1 MSELLIPTD
10 TIAAIAT
17 PPGRGGVG
25 IVRVSGKNLSPLIL
39 GVTGR
44 KTLPPRQAVFTAF
57 YDAQQRVLDQGLA
70 LFFSAPHSY
79 TGEDVLELH
88 GHGGLAVMRALLER
102 CLELGARLAQPGEFT
117 RRAFLNDKLDLA
129 QAEAVADLIDATTGM
144 AARAAARS
152 LSGAFSAEVQQL
164 VDVLTE
170 TRMHVEAS
178 LDFPE
183 EDLDSVLDPKIAAR
197 VAALTEN
204 IEALIA
210 RARAGALLREGLTV
224 VLIGAPNVGKSSL
237 LNRLAREEAAIV
249 TPIPG
254 TTRDTIER
262 QIALGGIPLTVV
274 DTAGLRDTDDTIEK
288 IGIARTWDAI
298 ERADLALFLTDAQHM
313 QETALP
319 ATDAAI
325 LARLPEA
332 MPRILVCNKSDL
344 LAAPVAIAPSLIEA
358 VRAASVQAHTLFSL
372 PPGGGGCPEE
382 AGEGANENPPLQG
395 GKIPSPSRGGLG
407 WGWVDKDGFSSP
419 SPPTP
424 LPQGERGAKRSSS
437 SQDSAHL
444 NRKRVSALR
453 AVSISAKTGAGLD
466 ALEDAVLDAVGV
478 AHLTEDTFLA
488 RARHLEALQQ
498 ARHALREAARELAAA
513 SPALELAAE
522 QLRLAQEALASITGA
537 FTADDLLGVIFSRFC
552 IGK

>member
-1 MSELLIPTD
+1 MSEPFSRSD

-25 IVRVSGKNLSPLIL
+25 IVRVSGKDLTPLIA
-39 GVTGR
+39 GITGH
-44 KTLPPRQAVFTAF
+44 KTLPSRQAVLTAF
-57 YDAQQRVLDQGLA
+57 YDTQQRVLDQGLA
-70 LFFSAPHSY
+70 LFFAAPHSY
-79 TGEDVLELH
+79 TGENVLELH
-88 GHGGLAVMRALLER
+88 GHGGVAVMRSLLER

-129 QAEAVADLIDATTGM
+129 QAEAVADLIDAVTGA

-164 VDVLTE
+164 VDALIE
-170 TRMHVEAS
+170 TRMHVEAG

-183 EDLDSVLDPKIAAR
+183 EDLDGMLDPQVAAR
-197 VAALTEN
+197 VASLTEAVD
-204 IEALIA
+204 ALIV

-249 TPIPG
+249 TPIAG

-274 DTAGLRDTDDTIEK
+274 DTAGLRDTDDAIEK
-288 IGIARTWDAI
+288 IGIARTWETI
-298 ERADLALFLTDAQHM
+298 HRADLALFLTDAQHM

-325 LARLPEA
+325 LARLPET

-344 LAAPVAIAPSLIEA
+344 LSTPVSVAPSLVDA
-358 VRAASVQAHTLFSL
+358 VR
-372 PPGGGGCPEE
+372 
-382 AGEGANENPPLQG
+382 
-395 GKIPSPSRGGLG
+395 
-407 WGWVDKDGFSSP
+407 
-419 SPPTP
+419 
-424 LPQGERGAKRSSS
+424 
-437 SQDSAHL
+437 
-444 NRKRVSALR
+444 ALR
-453 AVSISAKTGAGLD
+453 AVSVSAKTGAGLD
-466 ALEDAVLDAVGV
+466 ALEDAVLAAVGV

-488 RARHLEALQQ
+488 RTRHLEALQH
-498 ARHALREAARELAAA
+498 ARHALRDAAQELAAA
-513 SPALELAAE
+513 FPAPELAAE

-537 FTADDLLGVIFSRFC
+537 FSADDLLGVIFSRFC